1 MFAHGERVSE
11 SEQVKCVVTSRNN
24 NIIFKPQI
32 WIWWIELHSCEDA
45 KNSSVEKFPG
55 RKIFFVRRSRRRHDS
70 NDMFVYIVTSI
81 FQTTWSW
88 RERNITN
95 DLPRT
100 YERGETSSLLR
111 HRKQQTNVVFSQPIS
126 LADAFFQNMEKRC
139 DWLRISRANL
149 FRFSSGKKESAL
161 WDEYF

>member
-1 MFAHGERVSE
+1 MSE
-11 SEQVKCVVTSRNN
+11 SERVECVVTSRNN

-55 RKIFFVRRSRRRHDS
+55 RKIFFVRRTWRRHDF
-70 NDMFVYIVTSI
+70 NDMFVYIVTSR

-88 RERNITN
+88 GVRWAKHLMTSFERANEEK
-95 DLPRT
+95 P
-100 YERGETSSLLR
+100 SSLWR
-111 HRKQQTNVVFSQPIS
+111 NRKQQTNVVFSEQIS
-126 LADAFFQNMEKRC
+126 PVEAFFQKMEKRC

-161 WDEYF
+161 WDEYI